1 MMKELI
7 ALTKTRKLLLNNDVI
22 PFWKQMEILIVLDD
36 KDTNVRVKEHY
47 TQFLQDK
54 TITQEQYDKL
64 IAGLG
69 TH

>member
-7 ALTKTRKLLLNNDVI
+7 AITKTRKLLASNDVI
-22 PFWKQMEILIVLDD
+22 PFWKQMEILIALDD
-36 KDTNVRVKEHY
+36 KDADVRVKDHY
-47 TQFLQDK
+47 GQFLKDK